1 MNTHGQQQQQQEQLS
16 FPILFRFGLV
26 PACGWLAVLV
36 WAPDR
41 LGSTWLG
48 GEGLG
53 WPGRSSGGW
62 LFLSMYVACGMGV
75 C

>member
-36 WAPDR
+36 
-41 LGSTWLG
+41 
-48 GEGLG
+48 
-53 WPGRSSGGW
+53 
-62 LFLSMYVACGMGV
+62 
-75 C
+75 